1 MTRGGGEGGRGF
13 SFSRIGGFPDR
24 KVGSMMRGF
33 WARLGS
39 IPGQSP
45 MPNRSACIST
55 APNIG
60 KAEVRIG
67 WDFGV
72 SVKLP
77 NGYLIG
83 NSIYS

>member
-39 IPGQSP
+39 IPDQSP

-72 SVKLP
+72 SFILP